1 VIRPFATLFLNEN
14 GFNFFVSF
22 FILCELPSNA
32 QKREEEKF
40 CSGYSSRS
48 NSIVNG
54 KIGPIEML
62 NYKLNAQ
69 EGSTPTAVAPP
80 TAIAPEQVMRHHR

>member
-1 VIRPFATLFLNEN
+1 MKTVLIFSVISHLIELQSNLLNR
-14 GFNFFVSF
+14 G
-22 FILCELPSNA
+22 
-32 QKREEEKF
+32 EEIQ
-40 CSGYSSRS
+40 SRIYLSRS

-69 EGSTPTAVAPP
+69 GGSTPAAVAPP
-80 TAIAPEQVMRHHR
+80 NAIAPVQVIRHHR